1 MRRDARASTPAYDS
15 TPDRRRARLTRRGDL
30 TPEER
35 FERSARFWSRAF
47 PRRWRETH
55 GDELLAVQQDVAL
68 AAAEATGAAVPN
80 RVDADEI
87 RALLVAGWGLRWR
100 ERPPLWRVVLYRF
113 GLRLPA
119 RYWWWVADDI
129 RGVLYS
135 VRSYVWSMG
144 LVYCVVAVI
153 VGGFALFEGKPVGGY
168 LPSFFSSWL
177 FWGVIAALLIP
188 PATFLR
194 ESRTRDA
201 WYRHV
206 VYGNVP
212 EHMLPVPASPD
223 PRDAEPTL

>member
-1 MRRDARASTPAYDS
+1 MRRDARAATPAHDS
-15 TPDRRRARLTRRGDL
+15 TPGRRRARLTRRGDL
-30 TPEER
+30 TPDER
-35 FERSARFWSRAF
+35 FERSARFWARAY

-68 AAAEATGAAVPN
+68 AVAEATGAAVPD
-80 RVDADEI
+80 RVDADEV

-129 RGVLYS
+129 RGALYS
-135 VRSYVWSMG
+135 VRDALWAVG
-144 LVYCVVAVI
+144 LIYGSTTGGLAVYAAAV
-153 VGGFALFEGKPVGGY
+153 GRPFADVMPDIFVTW
-168 LPSFFSSWL
+168 F
-177 FWGVIAALLIP
+177 FWGVVGAVVLAA
-188 PATFLR
+188 ATFQR
-194 ESRTRDA
+194 EYRTRTA

-212 EHMLPVPASPD
+212 EHMLPAAVPPD
-223 PRDAEPTL
+223 A